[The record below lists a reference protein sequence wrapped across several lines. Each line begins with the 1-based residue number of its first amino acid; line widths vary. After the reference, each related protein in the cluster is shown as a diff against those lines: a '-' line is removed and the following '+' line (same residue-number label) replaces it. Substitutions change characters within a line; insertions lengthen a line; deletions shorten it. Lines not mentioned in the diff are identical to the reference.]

1 MQLLDIKGLG
11 QKSVEKLAHFNIF
24 SPNDLLLHLPFR
36 YQNKTQFSELSNL
49 VVGDEVLLRLVVESI
64 EVVGFGI
71 KSMLLVHLLDSNQQ
85 QIIARFFHFSQ
96 FQRQQFIRGN
106 EIECFGE
113 VKITRLGLEM
123 HHPEYRIISA
133 NQSTLLRNTLT
144 PVYHTKEGITQN
156 QLRAW
161 ITVALD
167 DYNNTNAKNTEFKN
181 AVNMLHHPHKDDN
194 LDAILNFTHPVQQ
207 QLIIQEFASRKLA
220 LLQARQK
227 IRTQNTTPL
236 IRNNSLI
243 KKIKLD
249 FALTNAQ
256 KRVLQ
261 EIETDIASTKPM
273 LRLLQGDVG
282 CGKTIVA
289 ALISLIAI
297 ESGKQVAI
305 LSPTTI
311 LSTQHQESF
320 EALFTPL
327 GITIAFLISSQTS
340 TQRRKNLDLI
350 KNDAD
355 IIIGTHS
362 IFQKEVI
369 FRDLGLIIIDE
380 QHKFGVEQRLQ
391 LRQKAQ
397 QPPHLLAMSATPI
410 PRSLMMS
417 IYGEMDISII
427 DELPKGRKKVQTLLI
442 NADKKEQVATKIQEV
457 CNNGQQV
464 YWVCVLIEDSENFNA
479 TPAIQSFEFLTK
491 ALPLSKVA
499 LVHSKISKQEKE
511 QIMQDFAG
519 GNIDVLVAT
528 TVIEVGVNVPN
539 ASVMII
545 ENAEKLGLASL
556 HQLRGRVGRGSSE
569 SFCILL
575 YGNNLSDNAKQRLE
589 TLRSTSDGFEIA
601 KKDLELRGVGE
612 VLGVNQ
618 SGIANFKIANLVR
631 DEYLLEQAN
640 NLAKEYIAKDKT
652 TQDEFMSFW
661 VHDKN
666 QELVTS

>member
-64 EVVGFGI
+64 EVVGFGV

-96 FQRQQFIRGN
+96 FQRQQFIRGS
-106 EIECFGE
+106 EVECFGE
-113 VKITRLGLEM
+113 IKITRLGLEM

-167 DYNNTNAKNTEFKN
+167 DYNNNNVENTEFKN
-181 AVNMLHHPHKDDN
+181 AVNMLHHPHKDDD

-305 LSPTTI
+305 LSPTAI

-397 QPPHLLAMSATPI
+397 QSPHLLAMSATPI

-569 SFCILL
+569 SFCMLL

-589 TLRSTSDGFEIA
+589 TLRSTNDGFEIA

>member
-96 FQRQQFIRGN
+96 FQRQQFVRGS
-106 EIECFGE
+106 EVECFGE

-167 DYNNTNAKNTEFKN
+167 DYNNNNIENTEFKN

-305 LSPTTI
+305 LSPTAI

>member
-64 EVVGFGI
+64 EVVGFGV

-167 DYNNTNAKNTEFKN
+167 DYNNNNIENTEFKN
-181 AVNMLHHPHKDDN
+181 AVNMLHHPHKDDD

-569 SFCILL
+569 SFCMLL

-589 TLRSTSDGFEIA
+589 TLRSTNDGFEIA

>member
-569 SFCILL
+569 SFCMLL

-589 TLRSTSDGFEIA
+589 TLRSTNDGFEIA

-640 NLAKEYIAKDKT
+640 NLAKEYIAKDKI

>member
-133 NQSTLLRNTLT
+133 NQSTLLCNTLT

-181 AVNMLHHPHKDDN
+181 AVNMLHHPHKDDD

-305 LSPTTI
+305 LSPTAI

-618 SGIANFKIANLVR
+618 SGIASFKIANLVR

>member
-569 SFCILL
+569 SFCMLL

>member
-64 EVVGFGI
+64 EVVGFGV

-167 DYNNTNAKNTEFKN
+167 DYNNINAKNTEFKN
-181 AVNMLHHPHKDDN
+181 AVNMLHHPHKDDD

-305 LSPTTI
+305 LSPTAI

-569 SFCILL
+569 SFCMLL

-589 TLRSTSDGFEIA
+589 TLRSTNDGFEIA

>member
-569 SFCILL
+569 SFCMLL

-589 TLRSTSDGFEIA
+589 TLRSTNDGFEIA

>member
-96 FQRQQFIRGN
+96 FQRQQFVRGS
-106 EIECFGE
+106 EVECFGE

-167 DYNNTNAKNTEFKN
+167 DYNNNNIENTEFKN

-305 LSPTTI
+305 LSPTAI

-569 SFCILL
+569 SFCMLL

-589 TLRSTSDGFEIA
+589 TLRSTNDGFEIA

>member
-156 QLRAW
+156 QLRTW

-167 DYNNTNAKNTEFKN
+167 DYNNNNIENTEFKN
-181 AVNMLHHPHKDDN
+181 AINILHNPHKDDN

-569 SFCILL
+569 SFCMLL

-589 TLRSTSDGFEIA
+589 TLRSTNDGFEIA

>member
-96 FQRQQFIRGN
+96 FQRQQFVRGS
-106 EIECFGE
+106 EVECFGE

-305 LSPTTI
+305 LSPTAI

>member
-156 QLRAW
+156 QLRTW

-167 DYNNTNAKNTEFKN
+167 DYNNNNIENTEFKN
-181 AVNMLHHPHKDDN
+181 AINILHNPHKDDN

-569 SFCILL
+569 SFCMLL

-618 SGIANFKIANLVR
+618 SGIASFKIANLVR

>member
-96 FQRQQFIRGN
+96 FQRQQFVRGS
-106 EIECFGE
+106 EVECFGE

-589 TLRSTSDGFEIA
+589 TLRSTNDGFEIA

>member
-569 SFCILL
+569 SFCMLL

-589 TLRSTSDGFEIA
+589 TLRSTNDGFEIA

-618 SGIANFKIANLVR
+618 SGIASFKIANLVR